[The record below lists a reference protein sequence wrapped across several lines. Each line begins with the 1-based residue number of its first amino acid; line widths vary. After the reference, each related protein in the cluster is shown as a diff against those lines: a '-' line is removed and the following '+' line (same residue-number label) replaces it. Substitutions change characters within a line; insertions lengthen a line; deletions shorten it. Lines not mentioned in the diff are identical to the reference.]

1 MRDTVE
7 QRRPSEPD
15 RGPGRRKLLLADGS
29 AAVQRVVELM
39 FSAEGVEVVA
49 IDDGQQAIDRLPFEA
64 PDVVLADIAA
74 PRRSGYEIAAFVAR
88 HPQLSRVP
96 VLLLAGAFEPVDEA
110 RAARVRSAG
119 VLVKPLEP
127 HQVVTRVR
135 GLLDSNR
142 PPSASSTS
150 DSPAAAQAAVAR
162 HPDTRT
168 APDAAPAS
176 EPPRGGGLGPRAS
189 RDVET
194 PHADPGAT
202 SLDDY
207 FDRLDAALATLGTRQ
222 PPVPAAASSPLHVEG
237 ALGGADIPTVE
248 DVLGA
253 IDHGAVEMGETDAG
267 AVAADLPAAQ
277 VTDELVDR
285 VTRRVVERL
294 GTAAVRDLVGDVV
307 ARIAERLVREEI
319 DRIRR
324 G

>member
-7 QRRPSEPD
+7 QRPSEPD
-15 RGPGRRKLLLADGS
+15 RGPARRKLLLADGS
-29 AAVQRVVELM
+29 AAIQRLVELM

-49 IDDGQQAIDRLPFEA
+49 IDDGQQAIDRLPLEA

-74 PRRSGYEIAAFVAR
+74 PRRSGYEIAAFVAG

-119 VLVKPLEP
+119 VLIKPLEP
-127 HQVVTRVR
+127 QQVVTRVR

-142 PPSASSTS
+142 TASASSTS
-150 DSPAAAQAAVAR
+150 DAPAASAAAAR

-168 APDAAPAS
+168 APEAAPAS
-176 EPPRGGGLGPRAS
+176 EPPRGGGLGPTAS
-189 RDVET
+189 RDVAT

-222 PPVPAAASSPLHVEG
+222 PAVPAVASSQPHVEG
-237 ALGGADIPTVE
+237 AAGGADVPTVD

-253 IDHGAVEMGETDAG
+253 IDPGAVEMGETDAG

-277 VTDELVDR
+277 VTDELVDC

-294 GTAAVRDLVGDVV
+294 GSAGVRDLAGDVV
-307 ARIAERLVREEI
+307 AQIAERLVREEI